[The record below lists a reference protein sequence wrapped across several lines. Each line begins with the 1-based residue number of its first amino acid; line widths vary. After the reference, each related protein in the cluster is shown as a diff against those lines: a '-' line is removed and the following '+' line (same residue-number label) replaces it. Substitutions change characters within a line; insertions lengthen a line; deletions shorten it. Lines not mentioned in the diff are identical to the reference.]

1 MTASSFASRRRIRS
15 SIAPAPKSFSTA
27 WMHMTFARWRM
38 SSASVHRLLRRA
50 LLACITVCAGGF
62 AGCQQDMAHQPK
74 QRPLSPTD
82 FFGDGR
88 SERALVE
95 GTVARGSVEQDA
107 FAIPKDS
114 DAFPLAVT
122 PQLLPRRRGRV
133 DIYCG
138 VCHGKLGA
146 ATGM

>member
-1 MTASSFASRRRIRS
+1 
-15 SIAPAPKSFSTA
+15 
-27 WMHMTFARWRM
+27 M

-122 PQLLPRRRGRV
+122 PELLARGRERFDSSRGLFLRCHRQRV
-133 DIYCG
+133 WRDAGLCG
-138 VCHGKLGA
+138 AGSPA
-146 ATGM
+146 